1 MADGFFS
8 LGEMIAGG
16 GIDRE
21 GARLEG
27 LDLGSKIVA
36 RRATTVNALAQ
47 ARLRVDEQEA
57 NLGLADAIE
66 ELGLPRE
73 MAVHLRAGGS
83 IKDLTGGLLEQQEFG
98 NRANLADLAVSP
110 EQRLQSAQAI
120 EVPKNPFQFGP
131 GGDLFADVFNPGEA
145 PVLSATGPA
154 AIDLDVARAEQSR
167 ASAALSDEKRLHPD
181 RFKTS
186 AAAAS
191 DIDLAELVLPGGEGT
206 SIIPEDIDVEEAF
219 GVEAFAK
226 GGVNALLDFVGA
238 GTPFEAEAQAN
249 TVLRELSASTQIV
262 LSFALI
268 GGRRF
273 PLSLQKLIARYAE
286 DPRQLFRGDSKSKS
300 NLVSTIALL
309 KRSLQRTKD
318 QLNVP
323 SKLKTR
329 TPTRSGNL
337 IQSLLA
343 IADLVADYEKILIS
357 INRTQTFK
365 SQFEPRQESD
375 VTQTEAGGSF
385 TVDE

>member
-1 MADGFFS
+1 
-8 LGEMIAGG
+8 MIAGG

-27 LDLGSKIVA
+27 LDAGSKIQA
-36 RRATTVNALAQ
+36 RRATTINALAQ

-98 NRANLADLAVSP
+98 NRESIADLAVSP
-110 EQRLQSAQAI
+110 QQRLQNAQAVN
-120 EVPKNPFQFGP
+120 VPNQPFQFGP
-131 GGDLFADVFNPGEA
+131 GGDLFSSVFGPGDA
-145 PVLSATGPA
+145 PELSLTGPA
-154 AIDLDVARAEQSR
+154 AIDADVALAEQRR
-167 ASAALSDEKRLHPD
+167 ASADLS
-181 RFKTS
+181 RFKIS
-186 AAAAS
+186 ALAAGETP
-191 DIDLAELVLPGGEGT
+191 LAELILPGGEGE
-206 SIIPEDIDVEEAF
+206 SIIPADIDVEEAF
-219 GVEAFAK
+219 GAEAFLK
-226 GGVNALLDFVGA
+226 GGVNALFDFVGA

-249 TVLRELSASTQIV
+249 TVLRELASSTQIV

-300 NLVSTIALL
+300 NLTSTIALL
-309 KRSLQRTKD
+309 KRSLKRTQD

-323 SKLKTR
+323 SKLGTR

-337 IQSLLA
+337 VQSLLA
-343 IADLVADYEKILIS
+343 IADLVADYERILAS
-357 INRTQTFK
+357 INKTQTFG
-365 SQFEPRQESD
+365 SQFEPRQAPG
-375 VTQTEAGGSF
+375 VTQTESGGSF
-385 TVDE
+385 TVEQ